1 MLISPVISQLKTYC
15 PTFNQRVAGGLD
27 WDSIQNSAKLA
38 LPAAY
43 VVMGEDEA
51 DRSTA
56 NVVRQALTDY
66 FDVVVVLRNI
76 DERGQNN
83 CDNVHLIRAELFK
96 ALIGFIPTEDY
107 EPIQYVNGSLVEI
120 NRAISIYQFRFLS
133 QTGIGRTLDSDPPE
147 TWEEVEK
154 DGLPLF
160 EEAHINVDVIDPIAD
175 PNLKYP
181 GPDGR
186 IEFQVNVKPNK
197 GNKP

>member
-1 MLISPVISQLKTYC
+1 MLINPVISQIKTYC
-15 PTFNQRVAGGLD
+15 PIFNQNVAGGLD
-27 WDSIQNSAKLA
+27 WDSIQDSAKLKP
-38 LPAAY
+38 PAAY

-56 NVVRQALTDY
+56 NVVLQALTDY
-66 FDVVVVLRNI
+66 FDVVVVLRNY
-76 DERGQNN
+76 DERGQSN
-83 CDNVHLIRAELFK
+83 CDSVHLIRAELFK
-96 ALIGFIPTEDY
+96 ALIGFIPAKDY
-107 EPIQYVNGSLVEI
+107 EPIQYANGSLIDI
-120 NRAISIYQFRFLS
+120 NRAVSIYQYRFFS
-133 QTGIGRTLDSDPPE
+133 QTGIGRALDSDPPE
-147 TWEEVEK
+147 TWQEVEK

-186 IEFQVNVKPNK
+186 IEFQVNIKPNK

>member
-1 MLISPVISQLKTYC
+1 MLISPIITQLKTYC

-27 WDSIQNSAKLA
+27 WDSIQNSAKLP

-51 DRSTA
+51 DRSIA
-56 NVVRQALTDY
+56 NVVLQALTDY

-76 DERGQNN
+76 DERGQHN

-96 ALIGFIPTEDY
+96 ALIGFIPSVDY
-107 EPIQYVNGSLVEI
+107 EPIQYANGSLVDI
-120 NRAISIYQFRFLS
+120 NRAISIYQFRFFS

-147 TWEEVEK
+147 TWQEVEK
-154 DGLPLF
+154 DGLTLF
-160 EEAHINVDVIDPIAD
+160 EQAYINVDVIDPIAD
-175 PNLKYP
+175 PNLSYP

-186 IEFQVNVKPNK
+186 IEFQLDIKPNK
-197 GNKP
+197 GNTP